1 MYVTNNQRSVKMAS
15 LLILLVFGFA
25 THNYADEEGDP
36 QPPEPPESPQTTESD
51 VEAFTVMDV
60 AAMNTYRDERRE
72 ELVESLA
79 QSNLSAEH
87 IELVANAMAKVYVG
101 VPVSSYTHTSR
112 THSSREDPIESTN
125 TYHVRAA
132 GYIQREDLEYKNT
145 LDSNAPFMYFPP
157 VPFESETGRLLD
169 ETDSTSTFEFELGF
183 SLDNEGDVDMMS
195 DLADKMKW
203 VFVIAVNNA
212 EQAPEHITV
221 KLAKP
226 VRKRFLFKLS
236 TFQMK
241 FDYTFIESCGCFAV
255 SRMNMEMKGSA
266 IIIGRL
272 NESVELTN
280 TDISCEQPV
289 LFLQPDKEEFNF
301 ISF

>member
-1 MYVTNNQRSVKMAS
+1 
-15 LLILLVFGFA
+15 
-25 THNYADEEGDP
+25 
-36 QPPEPPESPQTTESD
+36 
-51 VEAFTVMDV
+51 
-60 AAMNTYRDERRE
+60 MNTYLDERRD

-79 QSNLSAEH
+79 QSDLSADH

-112 THSSREDPIESTN
+112 IHSSREDPIESTN

-132 GYIQREDLEYKNT
+132 GHIQQEGIEYTNT

-157 VPFESETGRLLD
+157 VPFESETGKVLD
-169 ETDSTSTFEFELGF
+169 ESDSTTTFEFELGF
-183 SLDNEGDVDMMS
+183 SIDADGDDDMMS
-195 DLADKMKW
+195 DLAEKMKW
-203 VFVIAVNNA
+203 VFEITVNNA

-241 FDYTFIESCGCFAV
+241 FDYTFIENCGCFAV
-255 SRMNMEMKGSA
+255 SSMNMEMKGSA
-266 IIIGRL
+266 IIVGRL
-272 NESVELTN
+272 NESVELKN
-280 TDISCEQPV
+280 TDIRCEQPV
-289 LFLQPDKEEFNF
+289 QFLQPDKEEFNF